1 MTISAIWEPMTSGRF
16 RPLWLA
22 LGPFLVAIF
31 YYLGAEA
38 AFAIG
43 TLTQQFAPFWL
54 PNVVLLCALL
64 IVPRRHWPLYIAA
77 AFPAHV
83 LAERGVAMPLPQLL
97 AAFGCNVSV
106 ALLNAIALSRIL
118 RDPVGL
124 RSVRNAS
131 LYILVAVIVN
141 PGIVALAAGFEPTL
155 GDGDPQHYWQF
166 WWRWYLANALGNLT
180 LAPIFLTWFW
190 NASPLR
196 WETPRRARLL

>member
-1 MTISAIWEPMTSGRF
+1 MTISAIWEPMTSARF

-43 TLTQQFAPFWL
+43 TLTQQFAPFWP

-64 IVPRRHWPLYIAA
+64 VVPRRHWPLYIAA

-83 LAERGVAMPLPQLL
+83 LAERGVAMPLAQLL

-106 ALLNAIALSRIL
+106 ALLNALAVTRLL
-118 RDPVGL
+118 RGPARLGSL
-124 RSVRNAS
+124 RNAS
-131 LYILVAVIVN
+131 LYLLFAVILIPAMVAV
-141 PGIVALAAGFEPTL
+141 AAGFEPTL
-155 GDGDPQHYWQF
+155 GDGDPENYGQ
-166 WWRWYLANALGNLT
+166 
-180 LAPIFLTWFW
+180 
-190 NASPLR
+190 
-196 WETPRRARLL
+196 

>member
-43 TLTQQFAPFWL
+43 TLTQQFAPFWP

-64 IVPRRHWPLYIAA
+64 IAPQRHWPLYIAA

-83 LAERGVAMPLPQLL
+83 LAESGVAMPLPQPQSTTSL
-97 AAFGCNVSV
+97 AV
-106 ALLNAIALSRIL
+106 AGGDQPHCFSSL
-118 RDPVGL
+118 R
-124 RSVRNAS
+124 
-131 LYILVAVIVN
+131 
-141 PGIVALAAGFEPTL
+141 T
-155 GDGDPQHYWQF
+155 
-166 WWRWYLANALGNLT
+166 
-180 LAPIFLTWFW
+180 
-190 NASPLR
+190 
-196 WETPRRARLL
+196 